1 VNLQQLRYL
10 RETVRRDLNLTAAA
24 QVLHTSQPGL
34 SKAIRELED
43 ELGITIFVRHGKR
56 LTALTDAGREVV
68 TIVERILLEIDNLK
82 RSAANWHDT
91 QTGELRIAATHT
103 QARYSLPRAIAALR
117 TSYPQ
122 VVVRLHQGS
131 PSQIVAMLRAGQVD
145 LGIATESI
153 GQQADLDSQELFS
166 WYHCAVAVPTHPLC
180 QLPSVSLE
188 ELARHDLIT
197 YDPQFAGRGHIDRA
211 FAERGLK
218 PRIVL
223 EATDSDVIKTY
234 VRLGLGIGLVSEL
247 AFEDPVP
254 PTDPAAA
261 PPAAAAGS
269 PPPAPGAGLPEV
281 GDGLV
286 LLPIGRPF
294 ARNQTRVAYLHG
306 RILRGYEQALI
317 DAMKR

>member
-1 VNLQQLRYL
+1 MNLQQLRYL

-56 LTALTDAGREVV
+56 LTALTDAGREVLV
-68 TIVERILLEIDNLK
+68 IVERILLEIDNLK

-103 QARYSLPRAIAALR
+103 QARYSLPRAIAELR
-117 TSYPQ
+117 ERYPE

-166 WYHCAVAVPTHPLC
+166 WYHCAVAAPTHPLAGRA
-180 QLPSVSLE
+180 SVSLE
-188 ELARHDLIT
+188 ELAGHDLIT
-197 YDPQFAGRGHIDRA
+197 YDPQFAGRGRIDRA
-211 FAERGLK
+211 FEERGLA

-234 VRLGLGIGLVSEL
+234 VRLGLGVGIVSEL

-254 PTDPAAA
+254 SNGRVSEPDASASASAAA
-261 PPAAAAGS
+261 S
-269 PPPAPGAGLPEV
+269 GA

-286 LLPIGRPF
+286 QLPIGRPF
-294 ARNQTRVAYLHG
+294 ARNQTRVAYLRG

>member
-1 VNLQQLRYL
+1 MNLQQLRYL

-56 LTALTDAGREVV
+56 LTALTDAGQEVLA
-68 TIVERILLEIDNLK
+68 IVERILLEIDNLK

-103 QARYSLPRAIAALR
+103 QARYALPRAIADLR
-117 TSYPQ
+117 VRYPE

-131 PSQIVAMLRAGQVD
+131 PSQIITMLRAGQVD

-166 WYHCAVAVPTHPLC
+166 WYHCAVAAPSHPLAG
-180 QLPSVSLE
+180 QPSVSLE

-197 YDPQFAGRGHIDRA
+197 YDPQFAGRGRIDRA
-211 FAERGLK
+211 FAERGLA

-247 AFEDPVP
+247 AFEDPMSSGE
-254 PTDPAAA
+254 DPAG
-261 PPAAAAGS
+261 PQDAAADAG
-269 PPPAPGAGLPEV
+269 AAGAV
-281 GDGLV
+281 DGLV
-286 LLPIGRPF
+286 RLPIGRPF
-294 ARNQTRVAYLHG
+294 ARNQTRVAYLRG

-317 DAMKR
+317 DALKR